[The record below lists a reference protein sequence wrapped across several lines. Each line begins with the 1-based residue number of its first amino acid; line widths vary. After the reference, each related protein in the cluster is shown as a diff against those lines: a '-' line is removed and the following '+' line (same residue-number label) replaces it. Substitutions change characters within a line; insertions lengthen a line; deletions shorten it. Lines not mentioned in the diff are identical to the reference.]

1 MKGLLKYLSP
11 FAPDQ
16 SGAAAVFYAL
26 GGITVICDAG
36 GCTGNICG
44 FDEPRW
50 FMDKSAVFSAGLRD
64 MDAILGRDD
73 RLVDKLK
80 DAADRLESN
89 FAVMIGTPV
98 PAVIATDF
106 RALKRM
112 AKKRCGI
119 PVMTVECTGTRLY
132 DRGAEEAYLE
142 LFRTFAEKDVEKN
155 QNAVGVIGMIPLD
168 TSHVNADGII
178 RRKMKEKGYTDVYCY
193 GMGSGLEEVKKAGSV
208 AKNLVI
214 SPAGIKAAEY
224 LKTEFGTPYEIDFP
238 LLSDELKERLHQLTG
253 KRILILHQQVA
264 ANEIRSEIRSAGSC
278 YGLKEEKKSG
288 NKKELIEEK
297 ESENVEI
304 RLCEKSASDETTI
317 ICGTWFMQRQEL
329 KEPQDV
335 CFEREEKFI
344 SYVEQEKFDV
354 IIGDKMFRRAL
365 KDFPGEYIEVPHF
378 AVSGEYEEEIC

>member
-16 SGAAAVFYAL
+16 SGAVSVFYDL

-50 FMDKSAVFSAGLRD
+50 FMGKSAVFSAGLRD

-80 DAADRLESN
+80 DAAKRLDSH
-89 FAVMIGTPV
+89 FAAIIGTPV

-112 AKKRCGI
+112 AEKRCGL

-142 LFRTFAEKDVEKN
+142 LFRTFAEKEVEKDPDSM
-155 QNAVGVIGMIPLD
+155 GVIGMIPLD
-168 TSHVNADGII
+168 TSHVKADKII
-178 RRKMKEKGYTDVYCY
+178 CGKLKEKGYHNIYCY
-193 GMGSGLEEVKKAGSV
+193 GMGAGLEEVKKAGSV
-208 AKNLVI
+208 DKNLVI
-214 SPAGIKAAEY
+214 SPAGIRAAEF
-224 LKTEFGTPYEIDFP
+224 LKKEFGTPYEISFP
-238 LLSDELKERLHQLTG
+238 LLEDELKERLHRLSG
-253 KRILILHQQVA
+253 KKILIIHQQTA
-264 ANEIRSEIRSAGSC
+264 ANETRSEIRSAGNGCVSNA
-278 YGLKEEKKSG
+278 KNE
-288 NKKELIEEK
+288 NDELD
-297 ESENVEI
+297 ENG
-304 RLCEKSASDETTI
+304 ASDEMTVV
-317 ICGTWFMQRQEL
+317 CGSWFMQIPEL

-335 CFEREEKFI
+335 HFEREDKFI
-344 SYVEQEKFDV
+344 SYVESEGFDV
-354 IIGDKMFRRAL
+354 IIGDKMFKRAL
-365 KDFPGEYIEVPHF
+365 RNFTGEYIEVSHF
-378 AVSGEYEEEIC
+378 AVSGEYKEQLY